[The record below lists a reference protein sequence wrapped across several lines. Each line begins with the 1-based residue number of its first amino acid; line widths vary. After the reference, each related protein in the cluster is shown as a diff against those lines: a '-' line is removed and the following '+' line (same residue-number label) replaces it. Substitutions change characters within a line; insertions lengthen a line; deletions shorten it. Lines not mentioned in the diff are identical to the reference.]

1 MAFKTPKL
9 GTVFIQWQKYFSA
22 IIWMFKKKKVTKFN
36 KTHFVGYL
44 NWKLIDPSTLVE
56 GVVKRL
62 VWALCRA
69 YSSLVSNHLVINNK
83 ISEWIRV
90 VADTNGRDKQLPNRG
105 AGSFWSF
112 LQHNLGVMPDHTY
125 TLFPPLSL
133 ALSHTH
139 SLTHSLT
146 VLQTHVHA
154 HVQIHDSG

>member
-1 MAFKTPKL
+1 MN
-9 GTVFIQWQKYFSA
+9 V
-22 IIWMFKKKKVTKFN
+22 KKNVTIFN

-44 NWKLIDPSTLVE
+44 NCKLIDPSTLVE

-105 AGSFWSF
+105 AGSF
-112 LQHNLGVMPDHTY
+112 
-125 TLFPPLSL
+125 
-133 ALSHTH
+133 
-139 SLTHSLT
+139 
-146 VLQTHVHA
+146 
-154 HVQIHDSG
+154 